1 MSLILTRRAGE
12 TIMIGSDVRVKVVG
26 VNGGQVRISI
36 DAPKTT
42 RVDRHEVRARI
53 IAEEA
58 LANASTREQPV

>member
-1 MSLILTRRAGE
+1 MSLILTRRCGE

-36 DAPKTT
+36 DAPKTM

-53 IAEEA
+53 DEENRIKGVA
-58 LANASTREQPV
+58 